1 MTSARRPKQLWLFIF
16 PVIACGCAVH
26 RPTGVGSLAL
36 PVPTTNHTPPQHP
49 LDADDLGLPNFGT
62 VTHDVFRGGQP
73 TRAGLEVLAR
83 LGVKTVID
91 LRADDAPQP
100 MPAGMRLVRLPVSAW
115 SADTVDPR
123 SILQAISQNPKP
135 VFIHCWEGRD
145 RTGLAVAI
153 YRLSIGMSADDAC
166 RELRNFHV
174 NPWWQA
180 LIERRIHHLQA
191 LSKSG

>member
-1 MTSARRPKQLWLFIF
+1 MRSVRGPSRLLLMVFAL
-16 PVIACGCAVH
+16 IACGCAVR
-26 RPTGVGSLAL
+26 RPTGVGSLGL
-36 PVPTTNHTPPQHP
+36 PVPTTNLTPPQHP

-73 TRAGLEVLAR
+73 TQAGLDVLAR

-91 LRADDAPQP
+91 LRADDAPQT

-115 SADTVDPR
+115 RADTVDPR
-123 SILQAISQNPKP
+123 SILQAISKNSKP
-135 VFIHCWEGRD
+135 VFIHCLEGRD

-180 LIERRIHHLQA
+180 LIERRIHQLQA
-191 LSKSG
+191 SSIPK